1 MCDKMDDQT
10 FHHYIK
16 NLAMILVCVGFTHH
30 DGVVGKV
37 VVLAFKNKT
46 NLHKKIDF
54 FNINK
59 VR

>member
-1 MCDKMDDQT
+1 MDDQT

-16 NLAMILVCVGFTHH
+16 NLAMILVCVGLTHH
-30 DGVVGKV
+30 DGVVGKII
-37 VVLAFKNKT
+37 VLAFKNKT